1 MRANTCPSRSVLVS
15 PNRDLLKALSLLG
28 VTGIPLAEL
37 EKVTPGFRKQE
48 SPPVSELTLLGD

>member
-1 MRANTCPSRSVLVS
+1 MLVS